1 MKTLLQ
7 LQEQPKKVAFT
18 FGRFNPPTTGHEKLI
33 QKLANQGGEI
43 MVFPSHSQDPKK
55 NPLPHPRKIAYM
67 KKMFPRY
74 SKSIMT
80 SKARNVFEI
89 STDLY
94 NKGYTDIT
102 MVVGSDR
109 VKEFDALLK
118 KYNGVKGTHG
128 FYDFDSISVVSA
140 GERDPDAEGVEGMS
154 ASKMRAAAVANDFDS
169 FEMGLPR
176 GFRDGKKLFDDI
188 RKAMKVNE
196 TNWSTEEILRD
207 AYIRGEMFNIGE
219 EVQTTDG
226 FIGEIVRKGTN
237 YVVLETNGEFKKSWI
252 TDLIEAKKITK
263 TKQAKGEVGDVKGT
277 QPAKYYSKDAEGD
290 AMSKDTK
297 LARAK
302 YFAKGGSRKDAPGDI
317 DPKTGERQKTKPSQ
331 YTKKFKQMYGEQ
343 EKEPAKSDAQ
353 KDREE
358 FKKLQK
364 DKKVAQLQYR
374 MAKDAEMVA
383 RLSQQEDSISENLE
397 KFIKT
402 NLDKIGVKYK
412 HDYRQGTRTH
422 IVKIDPKDHQKVTK
436 ALRHKLL
443 HLKILIRRMD
453 GSKIARNP
461 NRTYK
466 NEYVPE
472 KYDSDKFFGG
482 KGTPAQRTQLLK
494 LQTKALKAF
503 PSSPKQKEIKKEID
517 ALRKKM
523 GMKVSE
529 RKLTDAEKD
538 KLKKLEKDI
547 PMKDFMDR
555 YGKDGKSVYY
565 ATLTK
570 IAKGESIEEKDNPC
584 WDTHKQ
590 VGMKIKNGKKVPNCV
605 PKEEVSE
612 SIDEKNLTK
621 SQQDRLDDLESYLGH
636 LLRLR
641 TPRTAEIDA
650 TKKKIKKLKS
660 EFELDDDVN
669 EMTGFNVPELIKTTI
684 HRLTHPKGYKE
695 LIRRYME
702 RVKDEKQ
709 KSGHQ
714 DSNGFILADISR
726 EMGFDRIK
734 PIQMYIN
741 KLVRKGQLPQ
751 VLAAELEKEGDQKQ
765 TSMDNQLTHSNE
777 SYEIGKDYAQHTF
790 KIDPYLAPENESRGY
805 FTRTKSQSSKGKK
818 LVSVVAPD
826 IKKKLKGIDHKIEP
840 DSTGTQIILT
850 VDKSDVE
857 NVKRK
862 VGLPNM
868 VKVVSENPVLIAR
881 GASALSKISPSS
893 AAGAATAIGQG
904 LSKMSKGKTTSSKVR
919 KQSRQ
924 NLKDELLDEKIA
936 GLVNKSEKTGV
947 PYSILKKSYD
957 RGMAAWKG
965 GHRPGATQQQ
975 WAFARVNSMLTG
987 GKADPDL
994 QAQIKKGGYKK
1005 KKKAKKEDVTEW
1017 YHSENTHKMYEERYG
1032 VEWRNKLNITY
1043 ETMLSKLS
1051 EGLYDLVITEA
1062 EYQGRKVKLND
1073 PFRLPSGSNKKFGVY
1088 VINDKGNVVKVT
1100 FGDPNMGINRD
1111 DPEARKNFRARH
1123 QCDTNP
1129 GPKYKARYWSCY
1141 QWRAGAKVDN

>member
-1 MKTLLQ
+1 MKTMLQ

-33 QKLANQGGEI
+33 QKLASQGGEI

-207 AYIRGEMFNIGE
+207 LYIRGEVFNINE

-226 FIGEIVRKGTN
+226 FVGKIVRKGTN

-263 TKQAKGEVGDVKGT
+263 TKQAKGDVGDVKGT

-290 AMSKDTK
+290 AMTKDTK
-297 LARAK
+297 VARAK
-302 YFAKGGSRKDAPGDI
+302 YFAKGGSRGDAPGDI

-358 FKKLQK
+358 FKKLQR

-374 MAKDAEMVA
+374 MAKDAELVA
-383 RLSQQEDSISENLE
+383 RLSQQ
-397 KFIKT
+397 
-402 NLDKIGVKYK
+402 
-412 HDYRQGTRTH
+412 
-422 IVKIDPKDHQKVTK
+422 
-436 ALRHKLL
+436 
-443 HLKILIRRMD
+443 
-453 GSKIARNP
+453 
-461 NRTYK
+461 
-466 NEYVPE
+466 E

-482 KGTPAQRTQLLK
+482 KGTPEQRAQLLK
-494 LQTKALKAF
+494 LQTKALKTF

-538 KLKKLEKDI
+538 KMKKYEKDI
-547 PMKDFMDR
+547 DIKDFIDR
-555 YGKDGKSVYY
+555 YGEEEGKSIYY
-565 ATLTK
+565 ATITKMAKGEGLWDNIRKKKARIARGSGERMRKKGEKGAPTAQQIKRAQEQVDEGIKMPDYGKQLKQDALKLGMKVNFQPSGYFLLVGKGSDDFKHHQK
-570 IAKGESIEEKDNPC
+570 IAKKLGMTATEYNKTASGGSRTEIRKES
-584 WDTHKQ
+584 
-590 VGMKIKNGKKVPNCV
+590 
-605 PKEEVSE
+605 
-612 SIDEKNLTK
+612 
-621 SQQDRLDDLESYLGH
+621 
-636 LLRLR
+636 
-641 TPRTAEIDA
+641 
-650 TKKKIKKLKS
+650 
-660 EFELDDDVN
+660 VN

-684 HRLTHPKGYKE
+684 HRLTHPKGYKD
-695 LIRRYME
+695 IVTKYTQA
-702 RVKDEKQ
+702 VAKEKE

-714 DSNGFILADISR
+714 DSNGAVLAR
-726 EMGFDRIK
+726 VATQFGMDRIK
-734 PIQMYIN
+734 PLQMYIN

-751 VLAAELEKEGDQKQ
+751 MLAAELEKEGDYKQ
-765 TSMDNQLTHSNE
+765 TELDNQLTHSNE

-790 KIDPYLAPENESRGY
+790 KVDPYSAPENESKG
-805 FTRTKSQSSKGKK
+805 FFSKSKSPSSKGKTLLRTVK
-818 LVSVVAPD
+818 SDLE
-826 IKKKLKGIDHKIEP
+826 KTLKGIDHKLEP
-840 DSTGTQIILT
+840 DSSGNRIVIT
-850 VDKSDVE
+850 VDKSDVDK
-857 NVKRK
+857 VKK
-862 VGLPNM
+862 MVGMPNLT
-868 VKVVSENPVLIAR
+868 KVVSE
-881 GASALSKISPSS
+881 
-893 AAGAATAIGQG
+893 
-904 LSKMSKGKTTSSKVR
+904 
-919 KQSRQ
+919 
-924 NLKDELLDEKIA
+924 ELLDEKIA

-947 PYSILKKSYD
+947 PYGILKKSYD

-1017 YHSENTHKMYEERYG
+1017 YHNEDTHKMYEERYG
-1032 VEWRNKLNITY
+1032 LEWKNKLNITY